1 MMTSKKR
8 GRKPL
13 DSEAISKGREM
24 LVAEA
29 RARFTEFGVQ
39 NVSIRKIT
47 DGVGMSPMSFYR
59 YFPNK
64 RAVLVHIWNDIFLDL
79 ATDCRAATA
88 NQSTPRDALLA
99 YCDRYVDYWL
109 RNPDYYLMVYCEVDR
124 PEHNESYFAQSEL
137 VQAELNQLRG
147 YLSALQLDPKEVEFT
162 LQHIICS
169 LIGICHSHITIPE
182 LGWQSAATM
191 VHKIIFAI
199 LPN

>member
-47 DGVGMSPMSFYR
+47 DGVGMSPMSFYC

-99 YCDRYVDYWL
+99 YWFAVCRLLASQSRLLSDGLL
-109 RNPDYYLMVYCEVDR
+109 R
-124 PEHNESYFAQSEL
+124 SG
-137 VQAELNQLRG
+137 QAGTQ
-147 YLSALQLDPKEVEFT
+147 
-162 LQHIICS
+162 
-169 LIGICHSHITIPE
+169 
-182 LGWQSAATM
+182 
-191 VHKIIFAI
+191 
-199 LPN
+199 